1 MMKNRK
7 HWTDDRTKSCTYMLV
22 VGTLYFMLIWTMV
35 GCGRLSSEKNEN
47 LECICL
53 PVPDDYEVELSF
65 LAHNE
70 IDPIENFPSLNDEFI
85 KVFFKQSIE
94 VSIDYAGIDF
104 SHIPSYIYEVCFY
117 HLGEASYYY
126 SRRLPKKNDNGLLC
140 VRRID
145 GPVVYL
151 DSHDVTITE
160 IPCDLVEGQ
169 KEIVEQKRVEE
180 KLWYSQKKLCPKHN

>member
-1 MMKNRK
+1 MIKNRK

-70 IDPIENFPSLNDEFI
+70 IDSVEIFPPLNDEFI
-85 KVFFKQSIE
+85 KVFFK
-94 VSIDYAGIDF
+94 V
-104 SHIPSYIYEVCFY
+104 
-117 HLGEASYYY
+117 
-126 SRRLPKKNDNGLLC
+126 
-140 VRRID
+140 
-145 GPVVYL
+145 
-151 DSHDVTITE
+151 
-160 IPCDLVEGQ
+160 
-169 KEIVEQKRVEE
+169 
-180 KLWYSQKKLCPKHN
+180 